1 MAIHWMNCSK
11 WPDPLKDEVAYVD
24 NPIESGFPGHWL
36 PLSVIKKMMEMRV
49 ITLATDTLQVQPAL
63 SLQLKDYVTMKLKL
77 KVTAKAK
84 LERRT
89 TEMNRNEP
97 LITKPVINLSY
108 TTTEKGRK
116 HDVTTAI
123 DLLFPKESTTSKAL
137 DEITVLQPETKFL
150 FVDSATPEISIVS
163 SKLSLPTTPSTVST
177 TFLTVPQTT
186 TTTLPTTP
194 TIILTKALMM
204 TTSPSTIT
212 TTATTS
218 KSTTTQSTTTKPTTT
233 ITTTQPSTTKPT
245 TLKTT
250 STTTTKPTTSTT
262 TETGNPFY

>member
-49 ITLATDTLQVQPAL
+49 ITLATDTLQVQPAQ
-63 SLQLKDYVTMKLKL
+63 SLQYKDYVTMKLKL

-84 LERRT
+84 LGRRT

-97 LITKPVINLSY
+97 LITKPVINLSS
-108 TTTEKGRK
+108 TEKGRK
-116 HDVTTAI
+116 HDETTAV
-123 DLLFPKESTTSKAL
+123 DLLFPKESTTSKAI

-186 TTTLPTTP
+186 TTTLSTTP
-194 TIILTKALMM
+194 TIILTKALTT

-212 TTATTS
+212 TAATTS
-218 KSTTTQSTTTKPTTT
+218 KSTTTTQSTTTKPTTT
-233 ITTTQPSTTKPT
+233 ITTTQPTTTKPT

-250 STTTTKPTTSTT
+250 STTTTKPTTTTT